1 MYSYFNF
8 ISLVV
13 SPKLK
18 VKVPLTLVRGKGRNF
33 DFIDSGV
40 EDLNNQHNFKVE
52 DGEEFFQ

>member
-18 VKVPLTLVRGKGRNF
+18 VKVPLTLARGKGRNF

-40 EDLNNQHNFKVE
+40 EDLNNQHKFKVK